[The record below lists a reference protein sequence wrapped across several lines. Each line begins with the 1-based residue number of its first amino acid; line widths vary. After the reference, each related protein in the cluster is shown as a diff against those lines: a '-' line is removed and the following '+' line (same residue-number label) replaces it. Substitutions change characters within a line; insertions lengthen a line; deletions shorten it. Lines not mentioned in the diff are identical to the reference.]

1 MTQRLKG
8 IREDDK
14 NKKTVFNPTVLSP
27 GVCGAA
33 ISAQSGPTEER
44 GGRERAPRSQ
54 HQDRQTDGKGCA
66 SMFAFNVLINLDL
79 LD

>member
-8 IREDDK
+8 ITEDDK
-14 NKKTVFNPTVLSP
+14 KKKTVFNPSVLSP

-33 ISAQSGPTEER
+33 ISAQSGPTEKR

-66 SMFAFNVLINLDL
+66 SMLVFNLLINLIY
-79 LD
+79 